1 MKIFEP
7 KPPPTSGA
15 ITRNLCSGAMPT
27 KADMTSRAT
36 CGFCVVFQSVKASVP
51 ESYSP
56 IAARG
61 SIAFGTRRLLTMS
74 SLVTCFADLKAAS
87 AALASPRCHW

>member
-15 ITRNLCSGAMPT
+15 MTRSLCSGAMPT
-27 KADMTSRAT
+27 KAAITSRAT
-36 CGFCVVFQSVKASVP
+36 CGFCEVFHSVKFCVP
-51 ESYSP
+51 LSYSP
-56 IAARG
+56 IATRG

-74 SLVTCFADLKAAS
+74 SLVTCLADLIAAS
-87 AALASPRCHW
+87 AALASPRCH